1 MESKIHSHHH
11 HILPTRTAVTI
22 GVVLLCLTAITV
34 EVAHLDLG
42 PLNFFV
48 AMAVASVKALLV
60 ALFFMNLWFDRKENA
75 VIFGTS
81 FLFLTIFIVLTAT
94 DLFFRGDVYVK
105 GPLLA
110 ASQSKSTVKQPWIS
124 TPTLIAHGK
133 ELYQVQCATCHG
145 VEGEGNGPAASAL
158 NPKPRNFH
166 SAEGW
171 KNGRSPTMVF
181 KTLKEGLPPSAMASY
196 VTLPPDDRWAL
207 SHYVLSLGPQPPQ
220 KDTPQ
225 DFAKIGVDPNQEF
238 GGTTESPTI
247 PIDIALERMEVPDLA
262 HAQAN
267 SQDLSHQALANSET
281 SPVSRGA
288 QIYREACLQCHG
300 EKAQG
305 GIKTQLL
312 LGYPAS
318 YVTTM
323 PLTTQLETMKS
334 QADFNRIVTQGI
346 PGELMPGNAQLS
358 FSDLQDLYSYI
369 INLLKK

>member
-1 MESKIHSHHH
+1 MESKIHSNHH

-22 GVVLLCLTAITV
+22 GVILLCLTAITV
-34 EVAHLDLG
+34 EVAHIDLG

-110 ASQSKSTVKQPWIS
+110 ASQSKSSIKRPWIS
-124 TPTLIAHGK
+124 TPALISQGK
-133 ELYQVQCATCHG
+133 ELYQAQCVACHG
-145 VEGEGNGPAASAL
+145 ADGGGNGPAASAL

-166 SAEGW
+166 STEGW

-181 KTLKEGLPPSAMASY
+181 KTLKEGLPPSAMASF

-238 GGTTESPTI
+238 GGATEAPTI
-247 PIDIALERMEVPDLA
+247 PIDIALERMEVPDEA
-262 HAQAN
+262 HAQTF
-267 SQDLSHQALANSET
+267 SQGFSNQAFANSEKI
-281 SPVSRGA
+281 PVSRGS
-288 QIYREACLQCHG
+288 QIYREACVQCHG
-300 EKAQG
+300 ERAQG
-305 GIKTQLL
+305 GIKTKLL
-312 LGYPAS
+312 IGSPAS

-323 PLTTQLETMKS
+323 PLSTQLETMKT
-334 QADFNRIVTQGI
+334 QDKFNQIVTQGI

-358 FSDLQDLYSYI
+358 ASDLRDLYSYI
-369 INLLKK
+369 RNLVEK